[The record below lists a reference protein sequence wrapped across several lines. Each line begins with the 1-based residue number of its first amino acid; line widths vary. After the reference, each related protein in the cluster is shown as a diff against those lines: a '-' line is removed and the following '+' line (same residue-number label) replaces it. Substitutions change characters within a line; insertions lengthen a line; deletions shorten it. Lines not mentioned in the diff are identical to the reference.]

1 MTSAIIHGNILAEFE
16 NMRIEHG
23 RLQKAYDVFDSLRET
38 KRRAPYQPKRWSSI
52 FAPTGSG
59 KSTAIRMYLEN
70 IVGKEAVKRGLFP
83 ANMGKF
89 EIAARQKIVVHI
101 TLEGVT
107 NIKNLMQAI
116 LSAMGGS
123 TKGTKSDL
131 TRLVYE
137 HLKEPMV
144 ELLIID
150 ELQHLIPKKD
160 KDKRPDDAGD
170 EPTAITDT
178 LKSML
183 IHGCVPMVFVGI
195 EAARPVI
202 FTSEQLAGRNVQQ
215 IDYSCL
221 DWTIASERKIFL
233 NYCGNVGL
241 KLKQH
246 ALFEQPSNFLV
257 GDIPACLH
265 AATSG
270 RLGMVSRI
278 VEQASLIASDEGS
291 PQVQR
296 EHLEEAVDRW
306 AIPNKII
313 DYNPF
318 RSGVRGAKLVMYL
331 DRPRVGAQRLPPPSI
346 AESR

>member
-1 MTSAIIHGNILAEFE
+1 MTSANIHGIILSEFE
-16 NMRIEHG
+16 NMRIDHE
-23 RLQKAYDVFDSLRET
+23 RLQKAYEVFDNLRET
-38 KRRAPYQPKRWSSI
+38 KRRAPFQPKRFSSI

-70 IVGKEAVKRGLFP
+70 IVAKEAVKRGLFP
-83 ANMGKF
+83 ADMKPF
-89 EIAARQKIVVHI
+89 EIVAKQKIVLHV
-101 TLEGVT
+101 TLDGVT
-107 NIKNLMQAI
+107 NLKALMQLI
-116 LSAMGGS
+116 LVAMGGP

-137 HLKEPMV
+137 YLSEPEV

-160 KDKRPDDAGD
+160 KDKRPEDLGD

-183 IHGCVPMVFVGI
+183 IQGCVPMVFVGI
-195 EAARPVI
+195 EKARPVI
-202 FTSEQLAGRNVQQ
+202 FSDTQLAGRHVQQ

-221 DWTIASERKIFL
+221 DWTIRSEREIFL
-233 NYCGNVGL
+233 KYCGNVGL

-246 ALFEQPSNFLV
+246 ALFEQPSNFLK

-265 AATSG
+265 VVSSG

-278 VEQASLIASDEGS
+278 VEQASLIAVDEHS
-291 PQVQR
+291 SQVLR
-296 EHLEEAVDRW
+296 PHLEKAVDRW
-306 AIPNKII
+306 AIPANVIN
-313 DYNPF
+313 YNPF
-318 RSGVRGAKLVMYL
+318 RSGIRRAKLVKK
-331 DRPRVGAQRLPPPSI
+331 
-346 AESR
+346 